1 MFPRSNNFCYPSASK
16 ALKQSF
22 PPALGQGCSLPLGG
36 RIWEAPKGCLLI
48 LGQIL
53 ESPPQIPVKLSSLGL
68 RLSLLLFYV
77 VTNMIFKGD
86 FLPWHSAPR
95 KKGKEGGGRKDLRT
109 CCYTSPIQYTAS
121 TNPSHCL
128 CCHQVVTRI
137 SQGGKKAVPNWP
149 TSSHWYVTKR
159 PQALHSPVPSLS
171 EINYWAPTD
180 SNWVTSCMNDQLR
193 PKAGVHFAAKMLLD
207 THINQC

>member
-1 MFPRSNNFCYPSASK
+1 MMMKIMTPLLDYYRWLPMTANDYQKDYQKLSIELRWLFNPVLSFLLRWSCFLSESVCLTFLINPSLFPRSNNFCYPGASK
-16 ALKQSF
+16 TLKQSP

-77 VTNMIFKGD
+77 VTNIIFKGD

-128 CCHQVVTRI
+128 CCHQVVTR
-137 SQGGKKAVPNWP
+137 W
-149 TSSHWYVTKR
+149 
-159 PQALHSPVPSLS
+159 
-171 EINYWAPTD
+171 
-180 SNWVTSCMNDQLR
+180 
-193 PKAGVHFAAKMLLD
+193 
-207 THINQC
+207 